1 MGEEERVM
9 KKSLIFA
16 AVAGVAGLL
25 HAAPRFF
32 VPETLYAAPGVEC
45 NVFFARIFESVKYSN
60 YAFEAISEKGNF
72 WEDRWSWTPKA
83 ADAGKSV
90 QVVFRAHSDAGL
102 VDCATTTVA
111 VAKSPA
117 AGLKS
122 RRISLALLT
131 ASSSNC
137 RYQDRLRKQMLDAG
151 FSGYAPVG
159 SHTGTSASMECDP
172 EKGAPHDGYGGFA
185 WGDFVN
191 RWTVSVDEI
200 DNVQSEAEREQLRK
214 FGYKIPAGQEWR
226 KALLKSPLVKMENG
240 RKIVDVQRWL
250 DKING
255 GAAPDYILII
265 LGGNGVSIIPA
276 EKIEAAVDR
285 QIENAKVLIGHLRAA
300 CPKTRIAVGQS
311 FGGSILQAGW
321 GKNYGAKISAFQ
333 GNLNRIRYDRA
344 IKRHVET
351 CGDGNVVFVPFSH
364 GIDPVRAYPR
374 TEKDG
379 NALHG
384 TELSGR
390 QAGDALFAW
399 LLNDIG
405 NERWATGNGR

>member
-1 MGEEERVM
+1 M
-9 KKSLIFA
+9 
-16 AVAGVAGLL
+16 
-25 HAAPRFF
+25 
-32 VPETLYAAPGVEC
+32 
-45 NVFFARIFESVKYSN
+45 
-60 YAFEAISEKGNF
+60 
-72 WEDRWSWTPKA
+72 
-83 ADAGKSV
+83 
-90 QVVFRAHSDAGL
+90 
-102 VDCATTTVA
+102 
-111 VAKSPA
+111 
-117 AGLKS
+117 
-122 RRISLALLT
+122 
-131 ASSSNC
+131 
-137 RYQDRLRKQMLDAG
+137 
-151 FSGYAPVG
+151 
-159 SHTGTSASMECDP
+159 
-172 EKGAPHDGYGGFA
+172 
-185 WGDFVN
+185 
-191 RWTVSVDEI
+191 
-200 DNVQSEAEREQLRK
+200 
-214 FGYKIPAGQEWR
+214 
-226 KALLKSPLVKMENG
+226 
-240 RKIVDVQRWL
+240 
-250 DKING
+250 
-255 GAAPDYILII
+255 
-265 LGGNGVSIIPA
+265 PA

-321 GKNYGAKISAFQ
+321 GKNFGAKISAFQ

-405 NERWATGNGR
+405 NER